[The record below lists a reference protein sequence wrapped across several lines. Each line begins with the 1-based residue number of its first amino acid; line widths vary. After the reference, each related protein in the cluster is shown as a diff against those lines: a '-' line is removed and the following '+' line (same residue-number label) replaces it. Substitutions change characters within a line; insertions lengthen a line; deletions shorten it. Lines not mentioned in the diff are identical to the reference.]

1 METTNMNIKFKEMSP
16 KQNQILSS
24 EARFR
29 VVACGRRFG
38 KTEVGKTAIVRGAA
52 KYNQQCWWLVP
63 THGMAT
69 QFWRD
74 IKKLLRNFPK
84 IEINERERRIDFP
97 NGGMIAVKSTHKPDN
112 LRGAGLDFVVLD
124 EAAFMSAEVWS
135 EVVQPMLLERKGS
148 ALFLSSPNGLNWFW
162 DVYRLGLNGTKPRKR
177 SWRSFH
183 FTSADNPLIDAE
195 ELENIRL
202 NTPERTWRE
211 EYLAEFIVDGG
222 AVFRGVREA
231 ATAILRLR
239 PTEGKRYIAGLDWAR
254 DKDYTCIVV
263 IDAESREMVAMDRF
277 HEVSWAVQRE
287 RVKLMYDHWKPV
299 AIWAETNA
307 IGSPNIEALQAE
319 DLPVRS
325 FTTTAQSK
333 PPLIEALVLALER
346 GELKLLPDEVLL
358 GELIAYRMERLP
370 GGGYRYSA
378 PAGGHDDTVIS
389 TALAWHGV
397 LHGTI
402 LIDFV

>member
-1 METTNMNIKFKEMSP
+1 MP
-16 KQNQILSS
+16 KVKLTKPHLGQRTILNSH
-24 EARFR
+24 AHFR
-29 VVACGRRFG
+29 VVACGRRWG
-38 KTEVGKTAIVRGAA
+38 KTELGKIAIIENAIRAHR
-52 KYNQQCWWLVP
+52 CWWLSP
-63 THGMAT
+63 TQDMAE
-69 QFWRD
+69 QVWRD
-74 IKKLLRNFPK
+74 LKFSLNAVQGIA
-84 IEINERERRIDFP
+84 ISESEHRIDFP
-97 NGGMIAVKSTHKPDN
+97 NGGMIAVRSTYTPMY
-112 LRGAGLDFVVLD
+112 LRGAGLHFVVLD
-124 EAAFMSAEVWS
+124 EAAFMTPDVWS
-135 EVVQPMLLERKGS
+135 QVVEPMLLEREGG

-183 FTSADNPLIDAE
+183 FTSYENPLIDPE
-195 ELENIRL
+195 ELDTIKL

-211 EYLAEFIVDGG
+211 EYLSEFIADGG
-222 AVFRGVREA
+222 TVFRGVREA
-231 ATAILRLR
+231 ATAILRLH
-239 PTEGKRYIAGLDWAR
+239 PTEGRRYIAGLDWAR
-254 DKDYTCIVV
+254 DNDYTCIVV
-263 IDAESREMVAMDRF
+263 IDADSREMVAIDRF

-287 RVKLMYDHWKPV
+287 RVKLMYDTWKPV
-299 AIWAETNA
+299 AIWAEANA

-346 GELKLLPDEVLL
+346 RELKLLPDEVLL

-378 PAGGHDDTVIS
+378 PAGGHDDTVIG

>member
-1 METTNMNIKFKEMSP
+1 MVKSMQLHP
-16 KQNQILSS
+16 KQREILVSD
-24 EARFR
+24 ARFR
-29 VVACGRRFG
+29 VVVAGRRFG
-38 KTEVGKTAIVRGAA
+38 KTHAGKYVLIKRAILGNYV
-52 KYNQQCWWLVP
+52 WWLSP
-63 THGMAT
+63 TYGMS
-69 QFWRD
+69 QQIWRD
-74 IKKLLRNFPK
+74 LKDTLSIFPDV
-84 IEINERERRIDFP
+84 EISQSERRIDLP
-97 NGGMIAVKSTHKPDN
+97 NGGVIAVKSTHKPDH

-135 EVVQPMLLERKGS
+135 EVVQPMLLERKGA

-183 FTSADNPLIDAE
+183 FTSYENPLIEAE
-195 ELENIRL
+195 ELDAIRL
-202 NTPERTWRE
+202 NTPERTWKE
-211 EYLAEFIVDGG
+211 EYLAEFTSDSGT
-222 AVFRGVREA
+222 VFRGVREA
-231 ATAILRLR
+231 ATAILRLH
-239 PTEGKRYIAGLDWAR
+239 PSEGRRYIAGLDWAR

-263 IDAESREMVAMDRF
+263 IDADSHEMVAIDRF

-287 RVKLMYDHWKPV
+287 RVKAMYDVWKPV
-299 AIWAETNA
+299 AIWAEANA

-325 FTTTAQSK
+325 FTTTGQSK
-333 PPLIEALVLALER
+333 PRLIEALALALER
-346 GELKLLPDEVLL
+346 GEIQILPDETLV